1 LHRRLRSYERRLGC
15 DHWRSPHHKI
25 LFWRRAFLYR
35 LRSTSNARFAVG
47 GDHEHNAVCVVTH
60 CDERRA
66 GIDPQLRGR
75 RRRLI
80 FLILLLVFL
89 LILDELLF
97 PLVLDVVENVAVGQ
111 V

>member
-1 LHRRLRSYERRLGC
+1 
-15 DHWRSPHHKI
+15 
-25 LFWRRAFLYR
+25 
-35 LRSTSNARFAVG
+35 V
-47 GDHEHNAVCVVTH
+47 VCVVAH

-111 V
+111 VLTTLLTTWSTERARLQGQCIAGISAA